1 MTASCSGAKTEDR
14 KEEKKLVKSSQIYT
28 ISGFILS
35 QQTANQVRNRTT
47 DLCKIY
53 IILGI
58 FLFFFLLSLPT
69 HGDFA
74 FDDVRYYDVALDR
87 FLE

>member
-1 MTASCSGAKTEDR
+1 MQKL
-14 KEEKKLVKSSQIYT
+14 KIEKKTRQI
-28 ISGFILS
+28 IADLHNLSGFILS

-58 FLFFFLLSLPT
+58 FHFFFLLSLPT